1 MKKKLGISLYIVGFV
16 FSFLLSYGYRDFSLQ
31 LTAMFL
37 FSVIGL
43 SLGSYLIS
51 SSTGVRENIKEIN
64 EIDNDCEV
72 VGKFII
78 QA

>member
-1 MKKKLGISLYIVGFV
+1 MKKLGFFIYIFAFIGCF
-16 FSFLLSYGYRDFSLQ
+16 FLAYGYRDFSLQ

-64 EIDNDCEV
+64 EIDDDCEV

>member
-1 MKKKLGISLYIVGFV
+1 MKKLGFFIYIFAFICSL
-16 FSFLLSYGYRDFSLQ
+16 LLAYGYRDFSLQ

-64 EIDNDCEV
+64 EIDDDCEV
-72 VGKFII
+72 VGRFII